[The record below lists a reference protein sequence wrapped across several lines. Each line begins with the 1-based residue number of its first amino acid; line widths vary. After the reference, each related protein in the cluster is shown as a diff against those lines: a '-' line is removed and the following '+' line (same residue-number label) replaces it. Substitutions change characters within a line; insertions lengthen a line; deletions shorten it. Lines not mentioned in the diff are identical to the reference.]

1 MQQKHEKTTIER
13 NLRRL
18 AGIISLSVVFGALGF
33 LYSSLGLFE
42 QTRNVIALEPF
53 RFLTIQEIGGH
64 FLFGF
69 IVSLPLRN
77 PKIAI
82 LTGLMALTID
92 SDHLLNFS
100 GLHIQGRIDHSIAF
114 AILSSVIMGLIAA
127 KVYFKISRENN
138 IGLVSSSSTSSS
150 SSLVSQSKKA
160 EGRKGNIIFSILS
173 RSGCNSFFIFF
184 LFITLSA
191 FISHIAYDVF
201 VDDRAK
207 FPLLAPFSFSE
218 FVIPRIYGLPIEVTG
233 FLILLL
239 VYLYY
244 VHFCN
249 SSIFS
254 KLNRSYNFAAKDD
267 K

>member
-1 MQQKHEKTTIER
+1 MQQKNEKTKIKR
-13 NLRRL
+13 NLRQL
-18 AGIISLSVVFGALGF
+18 AGIISLSVVFGTLGF
-33 LYSSLGLFE
+33 LYSFLGLFE
-42 QTRNVIALEPF
+42 QTKNVVALEPF
-53 RFLTIQEIGGH
+53 RLLTIQEIGGH

-77 PKIAI
+77 LKIAI

-114 AILSSVIMGLIAA
+114 AILSSVIMGIIAA
-127 KVYFKISRENN
+127 KVYFKISRER
-138 IGLVSSSSTSSS
+138 IE
-150 SSLVSQSKKA
+150 KA
-160 EGRKGNIIFSILS
+160 EERKGNNIFSILS

-184 LFITLSA
+184 FFITLSA

-218 FVIPRIYGLPIEVTG
+218 FVIPRIYGLPIEAIG
-233 FLILLL
+233 ILILY
-239 VYLYY
+239 VYHTRYY
-244 VHFCN
+244 HN
-249 SSIFS
+249 DSIFGS
-254 KLNRSYNFAAKDD
+254 K
-267 K
+267 

>member
-1 MQQKHEKTTIER
+1 MQQKNEKTKIER

-33 LYSSLGLFE
+33 LYSFLGIFE
-42 QTRNVIALEPF
+42 QTKNIVPLEPF
-53 RFLTIQEIGGH
+53 RLLTIQEIGGH

-77 PKIAI
+77 LKIAI

-114 AILSSVIMGLIAA
+114 AILSSVIMGIIAA

-138 IGLVSSSSTSSS
+138 TGLVP
-150 SSLVSQSKKA
+150 SSLISQRSKKA
-160 EGRKGNIIFSILS
+160 EERKGNIIFSILS
-173 RSGCNSFFIFF
+173 KAGSSNKNSFFIFF

-191 FISHIAYDVF
+191 FLSHIAYDAF
-201 VDDRAK
+201 VADKAK
-207 FPLLAPFSFSE
+207 FPLFAPFSFNQ
-218 FVIPRIYGLPIEVTG
+218 FVIPRIYSLPIEAIGV
-233 FLILLL
+233 LILY
-239 VYLYY
+239 VYHTRYY
-244 VHFCN
+244 HN
-249 SSIFS
+249 NSIF
-254 KLNRSYNFAAKDD
+254 
-267 K
+267 

>member
-1 MQQKHEKTTIER
+1 MQQKNEKTKLER
-13 NLRRL
+13 NLRLL

-33 LYSSLGLFE
+33 LYSFLGIFE
-42 QTRNVIALEPF
+42 QTKNIVPLEPF
-53 RFLTIQEIGGH
+53 RLLTIQEIGGH

-77 PKIAI
+77 LKIAI

-92 SDHLLNFS
+92 SDHLLNLS

-114 AILSSVIMGLIAA
+114 AILSSVIIGLIAA
-127 KVYFKISRENN
+127 KVYFKISRER
-138 IGLVSSSSTSSS
+138 TE
-150 SSLVSQSKKA
+150 KA
-160 EGRKGNIIFSILS
+160 EERKGNNIFTILS

-201 VDDRAK
+201 VDDKAK

-218 FVIPRIYGLPIEVTG
+218 FVIPRTYGLPIESIG
-233 FLILLL
+233 MLIL
-239 VYLYY
+239 YICHIRYY
-244 VHFCN
+244 N
-249 SSIFS
+249 NGTIFRS
-254 KLNRSYNFAAKDD
+254 K
-267 K
+267 

>member
-1 MQQKHEKTTIER
+1 MQQKNEKTTIER
-13 NLRRL
+13 NLRQL
-18 AGIISLSVVFGALGF
+18 AGLISLSVVFGTLGF
-33 LYSSLGLFE
+33 LYSFFGLFE
-42 QTRNVIALEPF
+42 QTRNVVALEPF
-53 RFLTIQEIGGH
+53 RLLTIQEIGGH

-77 PKIAI
+77 LKIAI

-114 AILSSVIMGLIAA
+114 AILSSVIIGLIAA
-127 KVYFKISRENN
+127 KVYFKISRER
-138 IGLVSSSSTSSS
+138 TE
-150 SSLVSQSKKA
+150 KT
-160 EGRKGNIIFSILS
+160 EEMKGNKIFSILS
-173 RSGCNSFFIFF
+173 RSDCNSFFIFF
-184 LFITLSA
+184 SFITLSA

-254 KLNRSYNFAAKDD
+254 KSNGSYNFAAKDD

>member
-1 MQQKHEKTTIER
+1 MQQKNEKTTIER
-13 NLRRL
+13 NLRQL
-18 AGIISLSVVFGALGF
+18 AGLISLSVVFGTLGF
-33 LYSSLGLFE
+33 LYSFFGLFE
-42 QTRNVIALEPF
+42 QTRNVVALEPF
-53 RFLTIQEIGGH
+53 RLLTIQEIGGH

-77 PKIAI
+77 LKIAI

-114 AILSSVIMGLIAA
+114 AILSSLIMGFIAA

-138 IGLVSSSSTSSS
+138 IGLVPSSSTILS
-150 SSLVSQSKKA
+150 SSLISRRFKKA
-160 EGRKGNIIFSILS
+160 EERKGNNIFSTLS
-173 RSGCNSFFIFF
+173 RSGCNSFFILF

-201 VDDRAK
+201 VDDKAK

-218 FVIPRIYGLPIEVTG
+218 FVIPRIYGLPIEAIGV
-233 FLILLL
+233 LILY
-239 VYLYY
+239 VYHTRYY
-244 VHFCN
+244 HN
-249 SSIFS
+249 DSIFGS
-254 KLNRSYNFAAKDD
+254 K
-267 K
+267 

>member
-1 MQQKHEKTTIER
+1 MQQKNEKTTIER
-13 NLRRL
+13 NLRQL
-18 AGIISLSVVFGALGF
+18 AGLISLSVVFGTLGF
-33 LYSSLGLFE
+33 LYSFFGLFE
-42 QTRNVIALEPF
+42 QTRNVVALEPF
-53 RFLTIQEIGGH
+53 RLLTIQEIGGH

-77 PKIAI
+77 LKIAI

-114 AILSSVIMGLIAA
+114 AILSSVIIGLIAA
-127 KVYFKISRENN
+127 RVYFKISRER
-138 IGLVSSSSTSSS
+138 TE
-150 SSLVSQSKKA
+150 KA
-160 EGRKGNIIFSILS
+160 EEMKGNKIFSILS

-184 LFITLSA
+184 SFITLSA

-218 FVIPRIYGLPIEVTG
+218 FVIPRIYGLPIEAIGV
-233 FLILLL
+233 LILY
-239 VYLYY
+239 VYHTRYY
-244 VHFCN
+244 HN
-249 SSIFS
+249 NSIFGS
-254 KLNRSYNFAAKDD
+254 K
-267 K
+267 